1 MNENIIFI
9 LNGMKLTINLYI
21 ITMVFSLEN
30 IIFILNGMKLTINLY
45 IITMV
50 FSLPLGI
57 IFSLGRVS
65 KSAFLNNCIQIYTWI
80 FRGTPLLLQ
89 LFFVYYGLPVIGITL
104 TPFTAASVTF
114 IINYAAYFC
123 EIFRGSILGIDKG
136 QYEAAKVLGMSYS
149 QTMRRIIIPQALV
162 TALPPLSNEAISLIK
177 DTSLVSA
184 IGMAEILRNSK
195 EIVTRDFSITPF
207 IICAVMYLILST
219 VVVLFFKKMEKK
231 VMI

>member
-9 LNGMKLTINLYI
+9 LEGMKLTVNLYI
-21 ITMVFSLEN
+21 ITML
-30 IIFILNGMKLTINLY
+30 
-45 IITMV
+45 
-50 FSLPLGI
+50 FSLPLGV

-65 KSAFLNNCIQIYTWI
+65 KSNLLNNSIQIYTWI

-89 LFFVYYGLPVIGITL
+89 LFFIYYGLPVFGIIL
-104 TPFTAASVTF
+104 SPFTAASITF
-114 IINYAAYFC
+114 IINYTAYFC

-136 QYEAAKVLGMSYS
+136 QYEAARVLGMNYY

-162 TALPPLSNEAISLIK
+162 TALSPLSNEAISLIK

-207 IICAVMYLILST
+207 IVCAVLYLLLSSI
-219 VVVLFFKKMEKK
+219 VVIFFKKIEKK
-231 VMI
+231 VII

>member
-9 LNGMKLTINLYI
+9 LNGMKLTI
-21 ITMVFSLEN
+21 
-30 IIFILNGMKLTINLY
+30 
-45 IITMV
+45 
-50 FSLPLGI
+50 GI

-104 TPFTAASVTF
+104 TPFTAAPVTF

>member
-1 MNENIIFI
+1 MN
-9 LNGMKLTINLYI
+9 
-21 ITMVFSLEN
+21 EN

-65 KSAFLNNCIQIYTWI
+65 KSTFLNNCIQIYTWI

-104 TPFTAASVTF
+104 TPFTAALVTF

-219 VVVLFFKKMEKK
+219 VVVLFLKKKKKK

>member
-21 ITMVFSLEN
+21 ITM
-30 IIFILNGMKLTINLY
+30 I
-45 IITMV
+45 

-65 KSAFLNNCIQIYTWI
+65 KSALLNNCIQIYTWI

>member
-1 MNENIIFI
+1 MN
-9 LNGMKLTINLYI
+9 
-21 ITMVFSLEN
+21 EN

-149 QTMRRIIIPQALV
+149 QTMRRIIIPQTLV

>member
-1 MNENIIFI
+1 MN
-9 LNGMKLTINLYI
+9 
-21 ITMVFSLEN
+21 EN

-57 IFSLGRVS
+57 LFSLGRVA

>member
-1 MNENIIFI
+1 MN
-9 LNGMKLTINLYI
+9 
-21 ITMVFSLEN
+21 EN

-57 IFSLGRVS
+57 LFSLGRVS
-65 KSAFLNNCIQIYTWI
+65 KSTFLNNCIQIYTWI

>member
-1 MNENIIFI
+1 MN
-9 LNGMKLTINLYI
+9 
-21 ITMVFSLEN
+21 EN

-57 IFSLGRVS
+57 LFSLGRVS
-65 KSAFLNNCIQIYTWI
+65 KSTFLNNCIQIYTWI

-104 TPFTAASVTF
+104 TPFAAASVTF

>member
-1 MNENIIFI
+1 MN
-9 LNGMKLTINLYI
+9 
-21 ITMVFSLEN
+21 EN

-104 TPFTAASVTF
+104 TPFTAASITF

>member
-1 MNENIIFI
+1 
-9 LNGMKLTINLYI
+9 
-21 ITMVFSLEN
+21 
-30 IIFILNGMKLTINLY
+30 
-45 IITMV
+45 
-50 FSLPLGI
+50 
-57 IFSLGRVS
+57 
-65 KSAFLNNCIQIYTWI
+65 
-80 FRGTPLLLQ
+80 
-89 LFFVYYGLPVIGITL
+89 
-104 TPFTAASVTF
+104 
-114 IINYAAYFC
+114 
-123 EIFRGSILGIDKG
+123 
-136 QYEAAKVLGMSYS
+136 MSYS

-162 TALPPLSNEAISLIK
+162 TALPPLSNKAISLIK

>member
-1 MNENIIFI
+1 MN
-9 LNGMKLTINLYI
+9 
-21 ITMVFSLEN
+21 EN

-65 KSAFLNNCIQIYTWI
+65 KSTFLNNCIQIYTWI

-195 EIVTRDFSITPF
+195 EIVTRDFSIAPF

>member
-1 MNENIIFI
+1 MN
-9 LNGMKLTINLYI
+9 
-21 ITMVFSLEN
+21 EN

-65 KSAFLNNCIQIYTWI
+65 KSAFLNNCIPIYTWI

>member
-9 LNGMKLTINLYI
+9 LNGMKLT
-21 ITMVFSLEN
+21 T
-30 IIFILNGMKLTINLY
+30 NLY